1 MFLQSLYSYF
11 FHNPKRIQ
19 KFVELVNIMEI
30 GEQWIFKNIKTHWIS
45 MLLLTKASKIYK
57 LHGFIPNLCEI
68 YYFISSYWLNTK
80 VECTIFVCK
89 QHK

>member
-1 MFLQSLYSYF
+1 
-11 FHNPKRIQ
+11 
-19 KFVELVNIMEI
+19 
-30 GEQWIFKNIKTHWIS
+30 